1 MSFLKPKDKSELKG
15 TRNIG
20 IMAHIDAGKTTTTE
34 RILYYT
40 GKSYKIGE
48 VHEGTATMDWMEQ
61 EQERGITI
69 TSAATTCVW
78 KDHRI
83 NVIDTP
89 GHVDFTIEVERS
101 LRVLDGAIAVFDA
114 VNGVEPQSETVW
126 RQADKYNV
134 PRICFIN
141 KMDRVGADYMM
152 SINSIREKLNTTPLQ
167 MHVPIGA
174 EDQFKGFVDL
184 LTMKS
189 FVWAGDDIDS
199 EFVEGDVPE
208 DLLRECQ
215 TQHSKLRDFIIE
227 NDDKLMEQYL
237 QGKDIPTSELQI
249 VLRKLT
255 LKGECVPVFC
265 GSAFKN
271 KGVQHLLD
279 AVIDYLPSP
288 IDVPDIEGKDLKGK
302 PLVCPTDFDEST
314 VALAFKV
321 ASDAF
326 SGTLTYVRVYSGSV
340 KEGMQLLNTSTNKKE
355 RIGRIVKLHA
365 NFREDIDELKAG
377 DIGAIIGLK
386 HTYTGNTL
394 CKTPPVV
401 LESIRFPEP
410 VISVAVE
417 AKSGPDQ
424 DKMTQAFEKIKKED
438 PSFDVHTDPET
449 HQTLISG
456 MGELHLEIIV
466 DRLAREF
473 KVGLN
478 RGRPQVSYRET
489 INQVA
494 TGEGKFIRQMGGA
507 GQQYGHVLLAV
518 KPLPQGAG
526 FQFVKSSDGSTGY
539 GFGYG
544 GGEGAGAG
552 FGDGSGYGESLG
564 FIPKEFDSSVEI
576 GVREG
581 LENGVLA
588 GYKMVDMEVTLMGGS
603 SHETASSDVAFKIA
617 ASMALREA
625 CLKAEPALLEPIVKI
640 EIISP
645 EEFIGAVVS
654 DLNGRRGKTHSMS
667 SRSNLQIIT
676 GVVPLSNLF
685 GYATDLRSL
694 SQGRASFS
702 MEMSHFEKLP
712 PKNQTEVLKK
722 LGRI

>member
-141 KMDRVGADYMM
+141 KMDRIGADYTM
-152 SINSIREKLNTTPLQ
+152 SINSIREKLNTNPLQ

-189 FVWAGDDIDS
+189 FAWSGDDIDS
-199 EFVEGDVPE
+199 EFTENE
-208 DLLRECQ
+208 ISEELLQECK
-215 TQHSKLRDFIIE
+215 TKHSKLKDFIIE

-237 QGKDIPTSELQI
+237 QGKDIPISELQS

-271 KGVQHLLD
+271 KGIQQLLD
-279 AVIDYLPSP
+279 GVVNYLPSP
-288 IDVPDIEGKDLKGK
+288 IDVPDIEGKDIKGK
-302 PLVCPTDFDEST
+302 SIICPTDFDEST

-321 ASDAF
+321 ASDTF
-326 SGTLTYVRVYSGSV
+326 SGTLTYVRVYSGSI

-394 CKTPPVV
+394 CRAPVI

-424 DKMTQAFEKIKKED
+424 DKMTEAFEKIKKED

-478 RGRPQVSYRET
+478 RGKPQVSYRET
-489 INQVA
+489 INQEV
-494 TGEGKFIRQMGGA
+494 TGEGKFIRQTA
-507 GQQYGHVLLAV
+507 GTGQYGHVLLEV
-518 KPLPQGAG
+518 KPLSQGTG
-526 FQFVKSSDGSTGY
+526 FQFINKSSET
-539 GFGYG
+539 
-544 GGEGAGAG
+544 A
-552 FGDGSGYGESLG
+552 
-564 FIPKEFDSSVEI
+564 IPKEFVSAVEV

-588 GYKMVDMEVTLMGGS
+588 GYKMIDMQVTLMGGS
-603 SHETASSDVAFKIA
+603 FHDTESSDIAFKIA

-654 DLNGRRGKTHSMS
+654 DLNGRRGKTHSMNA
-667 SRSNLQIIT
+667 RSNLQIIT

-712 PKNQTEVLKK
+712 PKNQTEILKK

>member
-1 MSFLKPKDKSELKG
+1 MSFLKPKDRAELKG

-69 TSAATTCVW
+69 TSAATSCVW
-78 KDHRI
+78 KNHRI
-83 NVIDTP
+83 NIIDTP

-101 LRVLDGAIAVFDA
+101 LRVLDGTIAVFDA

-126 RQADKYNV
+126 RQADKYKV

-141 KMDRVGADYMM
+141 KMDRVGADDMM
-152 SINSIREKLNTTPLQ
+152 SINSIYEKLNAKPIQ
-167 MHVPIGA
+167 MHVSIGV

-189 FVWAGDDIDS
+189 FVWAGDNIDS
-199 EFVEGDVPE
+199 EFIEGGIPE
-208 DLLRECQ
+208 ELLQECQ
-215 TQHSKLRDFIIE
+215 AKHAKLRDFIIE
-227 NDDKLMEQYL
+227 SDDELMSQYL
-237 QGKDIPTSELQI
+237 DGSQISTSQLRS
-249 VLRKLT
+249 VLRRLT
-255 LKGECVPVFC
+255 LEGECVPVFC

-271 KGVQHLLD
+271 KGIQHLLD
-279 AVIDYLPSP
+279 AVVDYLPSP
-288 IDVPDIEGKDLKGK
+288 IDVPDIEGKDPKGRSV
-302 PLVCPTDFDEST
+302 VCRTDFSEPP

-321 ASDAF
+321 ASDMF
-326 SGTLTYVRVYSGSV
+326 SGTLTYVRVYSGV
-340 KEGMQLLNTSTNKKE
+340 IKEGMQLLNTSTNKKE

-365 NFREDIDELKAG
+365 NFREDIDQLKAG
-377 DIGAIIGLK
+377 DIGAIVGLK

-394 CKTPPVV
+394 CQNPVL

-424 DKMTQAFEKIKKED
+424 DKMAEAFEKIKKED
-438 PSFDVHTDPET
+438 PSFDVHVDLET

-456 MGELHLEIIV
+456 MGELHLEIIM

-478 RGRPQVSYRET
+478 RGKPQVSYRET
-489 INQVA
+489 IAHEAV
-494 TGEGKFIRQMGGA
+494 GEGKFVRQTGGS
-507 GQQYGHVLLAV
+507 GQYGHVLLEV
-518 KPLPQGAG
+518 KPLSRGAG
-526 FQFVKSSDGSTGY
+526 FEFVNTSSET
-539 GFGYG
+539 
-544 GGEGAGAG
+544 A
-552 FGDGSGYGESLG
+552 
-564 FIPKEFDSSVEI
+564 IPKEFIHSVET

-588 GYKMVDMEVTLMGGS
+588 GYKMVDIQVLLTGGS
-603 SHETASSDVAFKIA
+603 FHDTESSDIAFKIA
-617 ASMALREA
+617 GSMALREA
-625 CLKAEPALLEPIVKI
+625 CLKADPVLLEPIVRI

-645 EEFIGAVVS
+645 EEFIGAIVG
-654 DLNGRRGKTHSMS
+654 DLNGRRGKMQSMG
-667 SRSNLQIIT
+667 SRSQLQIIT
-676 GVVPLSNLF
+676 GVVPLVNLF